1 MTVQRFTSSDGV
13 KLAYETFG
21 ELQIGRTIVLCH
33 GLAADGTQFHDD
45 ASWFAA
51 RGHPVLV
58 PHLRGHGLSDS
69 PDPLTTESVNI
80 ERLAMDMLE
89 MLDHNGAP
97 RVHWVGNSL
106 GGIVALDMLEAR
118 RFETLATF
126 GTSYS
131 IKLPRVGG
139 HRVIPLWHRVL
150 GSSAAAAMTA
160 NLTTHD
166 PEARKIIDRM
176 LRDVRIDVVAAMGG
190 VLSWYDLIE
199 AGTSATIPILMLR
212 CGRDRLVNV
221 ALRDTITAMSKRS
234 NFRIVD
240 LPDGGHVANLDATD
254 AFRAALLQFWGSL
267 PR

>member
-1 MTVQRFTSSDGV
+1 MTVHQFISSDGV
-13 KLAYETFG
+13 KLAYEAFG
-21 ELQIGRTIVLCH
+21 EQKIGRTIVLCH
-33 GLAADGTQFHDD
+33 GLAATGMQFHDD
-45 ASWFAA
+45 AEWFAA

-69 PDPLTTESVNI
+69 PATLTPESVGI
-80 ERLAMDMLE
+80 ERLAMDMIE
-89 MLDHNGAP
+89 MLDHSGAP
-97 RVHWVGNSL
+97 RVHWAGNSL

-150 GSSAAAAMTA
+150 GSNAAAAMTA

-166 PEARKIIDRM
+166 PEARKLIDLM
-176 LRDVRIDVVAAMGG
+176 LREVRIDVVAAMGG

-199 AGTSATIPILMLR
+199 AGTSATIPILLLR

-221 ALRDTITAMSKRS
+221 ALRDTLAAMATRP
-234 NFRIVD
+234 NFRVVD

-254 AFRAALLQFWGSL
+254 AFRAALLEFWGS
-267 PR
+267 